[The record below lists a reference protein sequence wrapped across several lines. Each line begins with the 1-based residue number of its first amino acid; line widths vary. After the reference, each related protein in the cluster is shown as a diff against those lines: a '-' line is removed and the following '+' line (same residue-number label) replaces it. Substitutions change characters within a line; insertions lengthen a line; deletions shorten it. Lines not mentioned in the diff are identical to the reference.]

1 MGLNKYLLDLPMD
14 PRLNDVGAITVK
26 EYFQRLL
33 LKLWEEREGFS
44 GKRPFGNSGWENPLY
59 AALINGKVIT
69 GKVDE
74 HGYPSDF
81 GYNNANLLLKK
92 AIKSL

>member
-33 LKLWEEREGFS
+33 LKYGLSKGTVRHIFS
-44 GKRPFGNSGWENPLY
+44 VKC
-59 AALINGKVIT
+59 
-69 GKVDE
+69 
-74 HGYPSDF
+74 
-81 GYNNANLLLKK
+81 LLLSQT
-92 AIKSL
+92 IS